1 MRKLLDALPAWN
13 VWLLSKYP
21 TVMFS
26 TGPMFVTLQAS
37 LYSARQKLW
46 VLPDALYG
54 KYVPRPESLFGHLWG
69 SSWHGEDAKGALW
82 VAHHPRAI
90 VGAFLMVVSLA
101 LLHCWRRRRA
111 IVPRALGSPE
121 PNERQ
126 GKMC

>member
-1 MRKLLDALPAWN
+1 
-13 VWLLSKYP
+13 
-21 TVMFS
+21 
-26 TGPMFVTLQAS
+26 MFVTLQAS
-37 LYSARQKLW
+37 LYSARRKLW

-90 VGAFLMVVSLA
+90 LGAFLLVISLT
-101 LLHCWRRRRA
+101 LLHIWRRRRA
-111 IVPRALGSPE
+111 VVPKVLGSPV
-121 PNERQ
+121 PDERQ